1 MVAGATGRP
10 IQSVPGPVVEVFSLG
25 QELATI
31 QRKSCSGLKAVEN
44 SFKLFLS
51 LILLLTSILPPLY
64 QMTLQYRYD
73 TTHVQSLVDKS

>member
-1 MVAGATGRP
+1 MVFVQTMDHKLSMVAGATGRP

-31 QRKSCSGLKAVEN
+31 QRKSCSGLNAVEN

-51 LILLLTSILPPLY
+51 LILLLISILPLSI
-64 QMTLQYRYD
+64 R
-73 TTHVQSLVDKS
+73 